1 MPIRR
6 AAVLLLFLL
15 LTCSVFFAVC
25 GSSTSATTQ
34 SDSQQPTIATG
45 VAGNQTSNTPAVQ
58 QTAAPTS
65 DIQVGDIP
73 DTQAFVLYSSA
84 AGGYVLEVPEGWAR
98 TATATDVNFI
108 DKFDGVQV
116 TVTVAASV
124 PTVDNVRAQQAVA
137 LQNNGH
143 AVQDIQIKSMQ
154 LKGDN
159 AILLT
164 FTSNSDPNAVTGKQ
178 VRQLNNQYL
187 FFKNGRLATLTLWAP
202 LGADNVDQWVRMS
215 NSFRWV

>member
-45 VAGNQTSNTPAVQ
+45 VAGNQKSNTPAVQ

-164 FTSNSDPNAVTGKQ
+164 FTSNSDPNAV
-178 VRQLNNQYL
+178 
-187 FFKNGRLATLTLWAP
+187 
-202 LGADNVDQWVRMS
+202 
-215 NSFRWV
+215 

>member
-1 MPIRR
+1 MLIRR
-6 AAVLLLFLL
+6 MWGIPLFLL
-15 LTCSVFFAVC
+15 LICSVIFAGC
-25 GSSTSATTQ
+25 GSTPSTTAPVG
-34 SDSQQPTIATG
+34 SQPSPVLTG
-45 VAGNQTSNTPAVQ
+45 VAGNQASNTPAVQ

-84 AGGYVLEVPEGWAR
+84 AGGYALEVPEGWAR
-98 TATATDVNFI
+98 TATAMDVNFI
-108 DKFDGVQV
+108 DKFDGVQI
-116 TVTVAASV
+116 TITAATSA
-124 PTVDNVRAQQAVA
+124 PSVDNVRAQQAVT
-137 LQNNGH
+137 LQNNGR
-143 AVQDIQIKSMQ
+143 AVQDVQIKSIQ
-154 LKGDN
+154 LKNGN

-187 FFKNGRLATLTLWAP
+187 FFKNGKLATLTLWAP
-202 LGADNVDQWVRMS
+202 LGADNVDQWVRIS